1 MIRQHIIPRQLRG
14 ERYFHW
20 RGGDVSRI
28 EGLSDGVF
36 AFALTLLVV
45 SLEVPDTFDQ
55 LKEAFLQIPAFAVC
69 FAFLILCWYYHY
81 RFHRRYGLETP
92 GAAVLNA
99 CLLFVILVY
108 VYPLKFLATYLF
120 NGLVGVS
127 NMVEGQDGVL
137 LPAIRPVD
145 MDDLM
150 LIYALGFTGIFALFA
165 VLNWMAW
172 RKREELGLDE
182 LERYHTR
189 IEIRAH
195 LLSVL
200 VGLLSVSLALIGGRM
215 VPWAGI
221 IFFLMGP
228 VHGIHGW
235 LSGARLERM
244 ARERLEG

>member
-1 MIRQHIIPRQLRG
+1 MIRQHIIPRHLRG
-14 ERYFHW
+14 EKYFHW

-45 SLEVPDTFDQ
+45 SLEVPDTFDE
-55 LKEAFLQIPAFAVC
+55 LKLAFLQLPAFAVC
-69 FAFLILCWYYHY
+69 FAFLIWCWYCHY
-81 RFHRRYGLETP
+81 VYHRRYGLETP
-92 GAAVLNA
+92 GTAALNA

-127 NMVEGQDGVL
+127 NMVAGPNGVPV
-137 LPAIRPVD
+137 PAIRSAD

-150 LIYALGFTGIFALFA
+150 VLYGLGFAGIFFLFA

-172 RKREELGLDE
+172 RKREDLGLDE
-182 LERYHTR
+182 LERCHTR
-189 IEIRAH
+189 IAIRAH

-200 VGLLSVSLALIGGRM
+200 VGLLSVVFALIGGKL
-215 VPWAGI
+215 VPWAGLI
-221 IFFLMGP
+221 YFLMGP
-228 VHGIHGW
+228 LQGVHGW
-235 LSGARLERM
+235 YSGSRLEQL
-244 ARERLEG
+244 ARNREQA